1 MKYIDSIRRAGNSL
15 TNAKARTIL
24 TSLAIAVGAF
34 TLTLS
39 IAAGEGARQYADN
52 LISSNVNPQSL
63 FITRDP
69 AFTGGGPPGIGR
81 GLKEYSP
88 DTADLGSRTV
98 EAITQKDI
106 DQIAQNENIDSVS
119 PIYTV
124 SAEYFEIEGIDK
136 KYVADITAYDPSVV
150 VEVAAGSIPS
160 IGVQIAEDGVVIP
173 EAYLASLPDSPGAES
188 LIGRELTLHIVK
200 AAQTLTDEEI
210 EAALR
215 SGGSESLQEKFAP
228 ESRDVTLKIIAVS
241 ADSSTSLSTSE
252 GLSIS
257 DVKAKELNEY
267 ITEDTDQYQ
276 KYFAATALVKDGVD
290 PEIVKGQVSRDG
302 LTAQSAKDL
311 QELLFQIVN
320 ILQGIVIGFGIVALI
335 ASVFGIINT
344 QYISVLER
352 TREIGL
358 MKALG
363 MRGRHVRRLFQL
375 EAAWIGFLG
384 GVIGAALAWGL
395 GTTLN
400 PWITDTIGLGEGN
413 YILVFQLLPITSL
426 ILALII
432 VAMLAGWFPAR
443 KAAKL
448 DPIEALRTE

>member
-15 TNAKARTIL
+15 KNAKARTIL

-52 LISSNVNPQSL
+52 LISSNINPQTL

-69 AFTGGGPPGIGR
+69 AFTGGGPPALSG
-81 GLKEYSP
+81 GLKEYSA
-88 DTADLGSRTV
+88 DTTDLGRATV
-98 EAITQKDI
+98 EAVTQQDI
-106 DQIAQNENIDSVS
+106 DKIAENENIESVT
-119 PIYTV
+119 PIYRV
-124 SAEYFEIEGIDK
+124 SAEYFSIEGIDK

-150 VEVAAGSIPS
+150 VDAAAGSLPEL
-160 IGVQIAEDGVVIP
+160 GTQISEDGLVIP
-173 EAYLASLPDSPGAES
+173 EAYLSSLAGSPSADSM
-188 LIGRELTLHIVK
+188 IGREVTLHVIK
-200 AAQTLTDEEI
+200 SAQAPTEEEI
-210 EAALR
+210 QAALQK
-215 SGGSESLQEKFAP
+215 GGAEALREKFAP
-228 ESRDVTLKIIAVS
+228 ESQDVKLRIVAVS
-241 ADSSTSLSTSE
+241 ADSSTTLSTSD
-252 GLSIS
+252 GLFIS
-257 DVKAKELNEY
+257 DTKAKELSEY
-267 ITEDTDQYQ
+267 LTKGTDQYQ
-276 KYFAATALVKDGVD
+276 KYFGVTAQVKSTAD
-290 PEIVKGQVSRDG
+290 PEVVKEQVSQDG
-302 LTAQSAKDL
+302 LTSQSAKDL
-311 QELLFQIVN
+311 QELLFQIVG

-384 GVIGAALAWGL
+384 GVIGAGLAWGL
-395 GTTLN
+395 GTALN

-413 YILVFQLLPITSL
+413 YILVFQLLPIVLL
-426 ILALII
+426 IMALIF

-443 KAAKL
+443 KASKL
-448 DPIEALRTE
+448 DPIDALRTE